1 MLFCVE
7 WRCGLGNKQK
17 SELGSPLFVVMVKR
31 VLAVERGTFAYLFVL
46 IGSITVKLP
55 MAVPVAALPDSTVP
69 QKL

>member
-7 WRCGLGNKQK
+7 WRCGLGHKQK

-69 QKL
+69 KKL

>member
-31 VLAVERGTFAYLFVL
+31 VLAVERGSFA
-46 IGSITVKLP
+46 
-55 MAVPVAALPDSTVP
+55 
-69 QKL
+69 